1 MLDDIQLAMAKR
13 AANDIGRENY
23 NYQKMLDY
31 ANGKTDI
38 LTNYPTTDFSNN
50 IVTTN
55 FINKFLIE
63 ECAFALGNEV
73 TYSSKTGNY
82 AYVDA
87 MNEALSFID
96 SQNEDYVTYFN
107 MLTFGEAYELY
118 YTALNEYDEVVFKI
132 RNCTPLDSRVVFN
145 DDDVPVMFVRK
156 YTVETKP
163 DQFDTYYDV
172 YTKQMIYTYNDG
184 LNKVI
189 NQQTNLFGI
198 LPVGVAKLQ
207 NGKNSTVYNNIKS
220 LQDAYEVASSDWM
233 NEISDTRLS
242 YLIIAGMSLDPETAS
257 QMRQKGILEIDADG
271 KVEYCIKNINP
282 EFVSKYLDNTE
293 AKIYEIAN
301 HIQDGSMSGSNLSG
315 TYLKNRLLMLR
326 NKVISQNIKFKKCV
340 SRRVQCLTNYINMIN
355 GTEYNWRDIKLTM
368 VECVAQDDLSTAQ
381 MITQLGDLVSRET
394 KLSLLS
400 FVTDPAT
407 ENDKAL
413 KDKEDNMI
421 GSLLLNKAPVG
432 DEDGQDK
439 PDNEE

>member
-13 AANDIGRENY
+13 AVNDIDKEKF

-31 ANGKTDI
+31 VNGKTDI
-38 LTNYPTTDFSNN
+38 LNNYPVTEFSNN

-55 FINKFLIE
+55 FINKFIVE

-73 TYSSKTGNY
+73 TYSSKTGDY
-82 AYVDA
+82 AYVESL
-87 MNEALSFID
+87 NEALSFID

-118 YTALNEYDEVVFKI
+118 YTALKEGDEVVFKI
-132 RNCTPLDSRVVFN
+132 KNCTPLDSRVVFN
-145 DDDVPVMFVRK
+145 EDEVPQMFIRK
-156 YTVETKP
+156 YTVENEP
-163 DQFDTYYDV
+163 DKFDTYYDI
-172 YTKQMIYTYNDG
+172 YTKDMIYTYNDA
-184 LNKVI
+184 LDTVI
-189 NQQTNLFGI
+189 KQQSNLFGI
-198 LPVGVAKLQ
+198 LPVGVARLQ

-220 LQDAYEVASSDWM
+220 LQDAYEIASSDWM

-242 YLIIAGMSLDPETAS
+242 YLIIAGMSLDQETAS

-282 EFVSKYLDNTE
+282 EFVGKYLDNTE

-315 TYLKNRLLMLR
+315 TYLKNRLIMLR

-355 GTEYNWRDIKLTM
+355 GTEHNWRDVKLTM

-407 ENDKAL
+407 ENEKAL

-421 GSLLLNKAPVG
+421 GSLLLNNIG

-439 PDNEE
+439 PNNEE